1 MWNRLL
7 AASNEDCHGIMTE
20 EVIALCSTDDKVN
33 GKKPVANVNMMF
45 VAKAVILLSMARKNP
60 KANYISCDS
69 LWTDSA
75 MSNVEFLASIDSS
88 LVEQLM
94 RSDFRFQIPDYVFD
108 IHTYLG
114 KKRGKTKLDF
124 FIDENNALK
133 PHQTGLFD
141 NGSMGEYVSRSWTA
155 GYRLNAEYQQRWND
169 FMDGKETDPT
179 HNGKDFPEF

>member
-1 MWNRLL
+1 
-7 AASNEDCHGIMTE
+7 MTE

-108 IHTYLG
+108 VHTY
-114 KKRGKTKLDF
+114 RGKRNGKTQLDF
-124 FIDENNALK
+124 FIEENAALNPK
-133 PHQTGLFD
+133 QAGLFD
-141 NGSMGEYVSRSWTA
+141 NGILVEVR
-155 GYRLNAEYQQRWND
+155 
-169 FMDGKETDPT
+169 
-179 HNGKDFPEF
+179 NG